1 VDDGRHDTGL
11 TLLRPRLRVFCQA
24 LIGDYL
30 DLDAVGRKVAVIWN
44 DNGEVVGPLSPAE
57 CRDFITRATDP
68 TIQGRLD
75 SGALDPEAFVDI
87 IEQP

>member
-1 VDDGRHDTGL
+1 
-11 TLLRPRLRVFCQA
+11 
-24 LIGDYL
+24 
-30 DLDAVGRKVAVIWN
+30 VAVIWN

-75 SGALDPEAFVDI
+75 SGALDLEAFVDI